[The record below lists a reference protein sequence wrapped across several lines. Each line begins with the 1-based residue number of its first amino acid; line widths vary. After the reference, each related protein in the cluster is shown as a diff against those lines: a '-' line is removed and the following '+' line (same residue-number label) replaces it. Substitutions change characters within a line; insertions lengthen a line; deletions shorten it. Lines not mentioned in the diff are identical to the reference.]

1 MPSFDVWRFEYSLD
15 VGCWDLNS
23 IMRNALAHPAR
34 VLSFTVLA
42 LVCLAVPLALRGSD
56 HYKIKVL
63 NNSGTNAND
72 LHMDFFGPYSNL
84 VVKAFVTGFRE
95 TNYGTNFIFETE
107 DTVSWHFTNGVVS
120 NGVTTTIEWD
130 APSKD
135 SMPSFGYWTL
145 NDHYLTNIE
154 GEVSFDFRENS
165 NQTYAVAIVNMDTN
179 AHAFSNLALYTGVP
193 ETNYD
198 SVDFDN
204 PAGGQAVP
212 ATTGGTLPPGGSK
225 MVATFT
231 PASAGYNLVSAS
243 ISVHGDIYYTAF
255 AFQPY
260 PELLSP
266 AVADGQ
272 FSVDLECPPLPTGY
286 AILEESTDLMHWY
299 PMDTG
304 IVSNGFTH
312 FMEPLG
318 GPSQFYRAQ
327 LSW

>member
-1 MPSFDVWRFEYSLD
+1 MKNNL
-15 VGCWDLNS
+15 
-23 IMRNALAHPAR
+23 AL
-34 VLSFTVLA
+34 VLPFAVLA
-42 LVCLAVPLALRGSD
+42 LVCLAVPFALRGSD
-56 HYKIKVL
+56 HYKIKVQ

-72 LHMDFFGPYSNL
+72 LHFYFFGPYTNL
-84 VVKAFVTGFRE
+84 IATAFVSSNKYT
-95 TNYGTNFIFETE
+95 TYGTNVFLDEET
-107 DTVSWHFTNGVVS
+107 TVWDFTNGVVS

-135 SMPSFGYWTL
+135 SIPSYGYWTL
-145 NDHYLTNIE
+145 NGNYLANIK
-154 GEVSFDFRENS
+154 GEVSFDFWENS
-165 NQTYAVAIVNMDTN
+165 NQTYAVAIVDMDTN

-212 ATTGGTLPPGGSK
+212 ATVSGTLPAGGSRT
-225 MVATFT
+225 VATYT

-243 ISVHGDIYYTAF
+243 ISVNGDIYYTAF
-255 AFQPY
+255 AFQRY

-266 AVADGQ
+266 AVSNGQ
-272 FSVDLECPPLPTGY
+272 FFVNLECPPLPAGY
-286 AILEESTDLMHWY
+286 AILEESSDLMHWY

-304 IVSNGFTH
+304 LVTNGFTR
-312 FMEPLG
+312 FSEPVG
-318 GPSQFYRAQ
+318 GSSQFYRAQ